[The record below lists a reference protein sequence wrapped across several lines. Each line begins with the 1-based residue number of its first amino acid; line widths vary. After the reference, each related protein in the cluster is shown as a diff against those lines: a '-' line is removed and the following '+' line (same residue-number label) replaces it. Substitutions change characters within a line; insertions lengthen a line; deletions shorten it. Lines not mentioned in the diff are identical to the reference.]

1 VVFSFFKKDPKDADP
16 APAKGGAGRVAKSS
30 GRPLA
35 GPVSRGAAATQP
47 KPANTESSLPDKD
60 LARTLAMETAAKI
73 DAIESEMARDFMRP
87 SGGGPVF
94 SNSAA
99 NSTLGRL
106 SQQPVEQPLPVPTL
120 AKRDTA
126 LELVDLSVDEWQGNA
141 NAIELHAEGS
151 GSAIDE
157 AAILFA
163 NGLIE
168 PAEAGLRS
176 AIHSDA
182 LGDAAQRAWLMLF
195 ELYQQRGDKTSFD
208 NLTIEYVLRFES
220 SPPAWIDYK
229 DDSAIVAA
237 GTAGGGA
244 PIVRL
249 PEVVDAN
256 VVKVLEQLKNFS
268 AQHQALTL
276 DTSGV
281 REIDLV
287 GAELLLRVVNA
298 FKRASHELLVLGADQ
313 LITPLRA
320 AVEPGRR
327 DQSDAAWMLLLE
339 VFRLLQRQHDF
350 EETGIQY
357 CITYEVSPPSWEP
370 PPPSLKTR
378 AATPADRPVEVD
390 DGMQWRG
397 TVRGNGEP
405 QFGRLLMAAKT
416 EKRLSID
423 CIYLKRIEFSTA
435 TTLLSL
441 LTKLRQGGTIVEF
454 RNVNHLIAALLSL
467 LGVDMVA
474 EVQLRR
480 L

>member
-1 VVFSFFKKDPKDADP
+1 
-16 APAKGGAGRVAKSS
+16 
-30 GRPLA
+30 
-35 GPVSRGAAATQP
+35 
-47 KPANTESSLPDKD
+47 
-60 LARTLAMETAAKI
+60 
-73 DAIESEMARDFMRP
+73 
-87 SGGGPVF
+87 
-94 SNSAA
+94 
-99 NSTLGRL
+99 
-106 SQQPVEQPLPVPTL
+106 
-120 AKRDTA
+120 
-126 LELVDLSVDEWQGNA
+126 
-141 NAIELHAEGS
+141 
-151 GSAIDE
+151 
-157 AAILFA
+157 
-163 NGLIE
+163 
-168 PAEAGLRS
+168 
-176 AIHSDA
+176 
-182 LGDAAQRAWLMLF
+182 
-195 ELYQQRGDKTSFD
+195 
-208 NLTIEYVLRFES
+208 
-220 SPPAWIDYK
+220 
-229 DDSAIVAA
+229 
-237 GTAGGGA
+237 
-244 PIVRL
+244 
-249 PEVVDAN
+249 
-256 VVKVLEQLKNFS
+256 
-268 AQHQALTL
+268 
-276 DTSGV
+276 
-281 REIDLV
+281 
-287 GAELLLRVVNA
+287 VVNA